1 MKFVNDTE
9 LEARIF
15 NAEGFVL
22 VAFLSGD
29 SEACKHFRP
38 EYYEIP
44 DILSRN
50 DGFHPPGGMESVA
63 IDTDE
68 NPSETESLC
77 VTAVPTTLLFHKG
90 EEIGRWEG
98 PYNAP
103 SLATRIA
110 DIVKKRV

>member
-1 MKFVNDTE
+1 MKYVNDE
-9 LEARIF
+9 QLEARIS
-15 NAEGFVL
+15 AADGFVL
-22 VAFLSGD
+22 VAFLSVD

-38 EYYEIP
+38 EYHEIE

-50 DGFHPPGGMESVA
+50 DGFNPPGGMAVVA
-63 IDTDE
+63 IDVDE
-68 NPSETESLC
+68 NPSETTSLNVSC
-77 VTAVPTTLLFHKG
+77 VPTTLLFNKG

>member
-1 MKFVNDTE
+1 MKYVNDAQ
-9 LEARIF
+9 LEARIS
-15 NAEGFVL
+15 NADGFVL
-22 VAFLSGD
+22 VAFLSSD
-29 SEACKHFRP
+29 SEPCKHFRP
-38 EYYEIP
+38 EYHEIE

-50 DGFHPPGGMESVA
+50 AGFNPPGGMVTLA
-63 IDTDE
+63 IDVDE
-68 NPSETESLC
+68 NPSETASLA